1 MPIERI
7 PADEAFK
14 RFRHNRASIWPDG
27 RKNGARLEG
36 VATVTTKP
44 SFEFSR
50 DTPVL
55 TIGSCFARNIE
66 RHLVS
71 LGFELPMTKVALP
84 REERVSE
91 TANDILNKYS
101 VHSIENELRWA
112 FEPCPVPE
120 TSLFLETE
128 DGLWHDPQLAPN
140 IIPASFERVVERRKE
155 VMNATREM
163 ARCGLV
169 IITLGLAESW
179 FDLET
184 GLYLNGAPPPAAL
197 KRYPGRFALDVLSYS
212 EVLESLERIRELV
225 RRHGRPDAKI
235 LITTS
240 PVPFKATFSGEDALT
255 ANCYSKSVQRAACRE
270 FSSAHNDVDYFP
282 SYEVVTLTERKLAFE
297 VDNIHVRHAVVAQ
310 IMETVIAA
318 YCPGLVQPKADAPR
332 LTTLKAHE
340 VAAAK
345 AFKRGQY
352 EATASIIKALIEKY
366 DRDLTDA
373 QRAEH
378 LTQMGVAYLRAG
390 LPAEGVIA
398 LKLAL
403 AENPTSARL
412 NYKTGLG
419 FARMKQS
426 KSAVRYF
433 ENALALE
440 PDTPDHAWRLGEELL
455 RLGENERP
463 KTLAERALQ
472 LDPEHPHARKLLERL
487 ADKAA

>member
-7 PADEAFK
+7 PAEEAFK
-14 RFRHNRASIWPDG
+14 RFRHNRASVWPDG

-36 VATVTTKP
+36 IATVTTTP

-71 LGFELPMTKVALP
+71 LGFDLPMTKVVLP

-120 TSLFLETE
+120 TALFLQTE

-140 IIPASFERVVERRKE
+140 IIPAAFERVVERRRE
-155 VMNATREM
+155 VMDATREM
-163 ARCGLV
+163 ARCGLI

-197 KRYPGRFALDVLSYS
+197 KRYPGRFALDVLSYG
-212 EVLESLERIRELV
+212 EILESLERIRELV
-225 RRHGRPDAKI
+225 KRHGRPDAKI

-240 PVPFKATFSGEDALT
+240 PVPFKATFSGEDALV

-270 FSSAHNDVDYFP
+270 FSGMHGDVDYFP

-297 VDNIHVRHAVVAQ
+297 VDNIHVRHNVVAQ
-310 IMETVIAA
+310 IMETVLAT
-318 YCPGLVQPKADAPR
+318 YCPGLLQPKAAAPR
-332 LTTLKAHE
+332 LTTLEAHE
-340 VAAAK
+340 TAAAK
-345 AFKRGQY
+345 HFKRGEY
-352 EATASIIKALIEKY
+352 EAAAGVLKALFEKY
-366 DRDLTDA
+366 GKDLSDI

-378 LTQMGVAYLRAG
+378 LSKMGVAYLRARQ
-390 LPAEGVIA
+390 PADGVAA

-403 AENPTSARL
+403 SEDPTNARI

-419 FARMKQS
+419 LARMKQPQA
-426 KSAVRYF
+426 AVRYF

-440 PDTPDHAWRLGEELL
+440 PGLPDHSWRLGEELF
-455 RLGENERP
+455 RLGQTERAR
-463 KTLAERALQ
+463 TLAEKTLQ
-472 LDPEHPHARKLLERL
+472 LDPTHAHAQELLEKL
-487 ADKAA
+487 NSDA